1 MDKRLFPTCLLLILF
16 ASLPTLPIT
25 RASADTVE
33 SDIHVTNLAGNT
45 YNFTHSQILAMPKT
59 TVSARLYC
67 YGFLMAS
74 GNWSG
79 VRLSYL
85 LQQVGADYTNAS
97 SIDFV
102 ASDGYQ
108 MSIPIEA
115 ALREDVI
122 VAYEMDGTPL
132 SEGFRLVIPEK
143 NGNTWIAMITT
154 ISMTDGAGV
163 VPEFSTWLI
172 PTLALAAVGL
182 VVLGKKKL
190 VRTS

>member
-25 RASADTVE
+25 RVSADNVG
-33 SDIHVTNLAGNT
+33 SDLQVTNLAGET
-45 YNFTHSQILAMPKT
+45 YNFTRSQILAMPKT
-59 TVSARLYC
+59 AVSASLYC

-74 GNWSG
+74 GSWSG

-85 LQQVGADYTNAS
+85 LQQTGADYANAS

-108 MSIPIEA
+108 MSVPIEA
-115 ALREDVI
+115 AFREDVI
-122 VAYEMDGTPL
+122 VSYEMDGKSL
-132 SEGFRLVIPEK
+132 SEGFRLVIPEA

-154 ISMTDGAGV
+154 ISMVDGAGV
-163 VPEFSTWLI
+163 VPEFSSWLI
-172 PTLALAAVGL
+172 PIALTATAL
-182 VVLGKKKL
+182 VVLGKKRL
-190 VRTS
+190 FRIH